1 MSRYVHVSSLLFST
15 RASRGAKDAG
25 DIVLKETSDALNNMR
40 GYGLDLI
47 VLSEGVEAYG
57 QTPDTAEEVANPGPF
72 LSLYLDFAAKE
83 QCTIAGSVKIRENGR
98 AHNSIAFV
106 TPDGIA
112 GVYHKTFLT
121 DGERASGLASGK
133 GAVVV
138 DTPAGALGGAVC
150 FDLNFDMIRDG
161 YRAKKPEI
169 LCFASM
175 YHGGLMQG
183 VWAYQCRSYFIS
195 ALPFLGGGII
205 DPFGRPVAISDCY
218 TPHPKARIN
227 LDYVMVHL
235 DFNRDHFPAIEKKYR
250 EEVTV
255 DVPANVGPALIV
267 SNTEKH
273 TAEDIAK
280 EFGLITLDDYLTRS
294 IRANAEN
301 RA

>member
-1 MSRYVHVSSLLFST
+1 MARYVNVSSILFST
-15 RASRGAKDAG
+15 RAVRGAKDAG
-25 DIVLKETSDALNNMR
+25 GIVLKETSDALNNMR
-40 GYGLDLI
+40 GYRFDLI
-47 VLSEGVEAYG
+47 VLSEGVEAFG
-57 QTPDTAEEVANPGPF
+57 QTNDTAEEIANPGPF

-121 DGERASGLASGK
+121 EGERESGLASEK

-138 DTPAGALGGAVC
+138 DTPAGSLGGAIC
-150 FDLNFDMIRDG
+150 FDLNFDMIRQG
-161 YRAKKPEI
+161 YIANKPEI

-183 VWAYQCRSYFIS
+183 LWAYQSRAYFIS

-218 TPHPKARIN
+218 TPHPRARIN

-235 DFNRDHFPAIEKKYR
+235 DKNRDHFPAIEKKYR
-250 EEVTV
+250 EEVSV
-255 DVPANVGPALIV
+255 DIPANVGPALIV
-267 SNTEKH
+267 SNTEKR
-273 TAEDIAK
+273 TAEDIVR
-280 EFGLITLDDYLTRS
+280 EFGLETLDEYMERS
-294 IRANAEN
+294 VKANEGN
-301 RA
+301 RG